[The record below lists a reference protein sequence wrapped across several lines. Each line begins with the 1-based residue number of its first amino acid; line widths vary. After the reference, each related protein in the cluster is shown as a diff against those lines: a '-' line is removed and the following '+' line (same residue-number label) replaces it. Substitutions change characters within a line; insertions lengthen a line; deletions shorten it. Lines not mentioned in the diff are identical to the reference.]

1 MGESQPSA
9 LGLISSKRDFFET
22 EQRIVEFILSN
33 QADAAGMTL
42 AQLARSSSTSEA
54 TVSRFCKRLGFGSYR
69 SFQFSLARDVAL
81 AHDDGVTREV
91 SLDDIEQSLR
101 NIQNAKINEIE
112 STIRAIDPATLR
124 SCGDAIRSAGCIQ
137 LAAVGNTHAV
147 ALDASI
153 KFGQLGLRSA
163 TFEVSE
169 AAKAYA
175 LTLRPG
181 DVFIAI
187 SNSGKSRRLLD
198 TMSAAR
204 SAGATCVVITGYPS
218 SPLGSA
224 ADLVLQTVNHEAL
237 LTTGDFTFSKISA
250 ILVVEVL
257 YNFLLPEI
265 DDAREH
271 ISTYEELIG
280 EDKDVE

>member
-101 NIQNAKINEIE
+101 NIQNAKSRDRIDHPRHR
-112 STIRAIDPATLR
+112 SRGAPVVRRRDTLGGLHPARRRRQHPCGRARREHQVRPARAEKRHLR
-124 SCGDAIRSAGCIQ
+124 GVGGGEGLCAHAAPRRCVHRDIQLREVSPPARHHVRRPKRRATSSSSPAIRP
-137 LAAVGNTHAV
+137 H
-147 ALDASI
+147 
-153 KFGQLGLRSA
+153 RSGA
-163 TFEVSE
+163 PPTSSF
-169 AAKAYA
+169 
-175 LTLRPG
+175 RP
-181 DVFIAI
+181 
-187 SNSGKSRRLLD
+187 
-198 TMSAAR
+198 
-204 SAGATCVVITGYPS
+204 
-218 SPLGSA
+218 
-224 ADLVLQTVNHEAL
+224 
-237 LTTGDFTFSKISA
+237 
-250 ILVVEVL
+250 
-257 YNFLLPEI
+257 
-265 DDAREH
+265 
-271 ISTYEELIG
+271 
-280 EDKDVE
+280 